1 MVKTEV
7 VEAVA
12 AGKFHVWA
20 VGHVDEAM
28 EVLTGLAAG
37 QRQPDGSFEA
47 GTLNARV
54 DQKLR
59 QMMELARELM
69 RGEEEPAKKTE
80 TGAPAPA
87 CGK

>member
-1 MVKTEV
+1 V

-20 VGHVDEAM
+20 IGHVDEAM
-28 EVLTGLAAG
+28 ELLTGVAAG
-37 QRQPDGSFEA
+37 QRQLDGSFEA

-69 RGEEEPAKKTE
+69 KREEETGKKSE

-87 CGK
+87 CGR

>member
-1 MVKTEV
+1 
-7 VEAVA
+7 
-12 AGKFHVWA
+12 
-20 VGHVDEAM
+20 VDEAM
-28 EVLTGLAAG
+28 ELLTGVAAG
-37 QRQPDGSFEA
+37 QRQLDGSFEA

-69 RGEEEPAKKTE
+69 KREEETGKKSE

-87 CGK
+87 CGR

>member
-1 MVKTEV
+1 MLKTEV

-20 VGHVDEAM
+20 IGHVDEAM
-28 EVLTGLAAG
+28 ELLTGVAAG
-37 QRQPDGSFEA
+37 QRQLDGSFEA

-69 RGEEEPAKKTE
+69 KREEETGKKSE

-87 CGK
+87 CGR